1 MAEVTTEASQRL
13 AARIAGFT
21 LLFLMISGL
30 TGMFV
35 FGRHL
40 TVPGDAARTAQNILA
55 HERPFRAEQVCGIVM
70 LNCDVVLALALYGLL
85 RPVNSTLALLGSS
98 WRIANAILLGVG
110 IASSLVGLDLL
121 SNPHEMWLLRFDQL
135 HALTL
140 VFFDLGSRLS
150 LIGLTFFCLG
160 AGIHSW
166 LLYRSRY
173 IPRVIS
179 GLYLFCCIEM
189 LFCCF
194 LFILLPSTR
203 AVLDPAFVVPDFFA
217 ELAAALWLALK
228 GVKLP
233 APTRSP
239 SPLTARALEGRV

>member
-1 MAEVTTEASQRL
+1 MTEGKTQASQRL

-21 LLFLMISGL
+21 LLLLMISGL

-40 TVPGDAARTAQNILA
+40 TVAGDPAATAENILA
-55 HERPFRAEQVCGIVM
+55 HERAFRAEQVCGIVM
-70 LNCDVVLALALYGLL
+70 LNCDVVLAIALYGLL
-85 RPVNSTLALLGSS
+85 KPVNSTLALLGSF

-110 IASSLVGLDLL
+110 VASSLVGLDLL
-121 SNPHEMWLLRFDQL
+121 SNPHEMSLLRIDQL

-150 LIGLTFFCLG
+150 LMGLSFFCLG

-173 IPRVIS
+173 IPMVIS
-179 GLYLFCCIEM
+179 GFYLFCCIEM
-189 LFCCF
+189 LLCCL
-194 LFILLPSTR
+194 LFILFPNTR
-203 AVLDPAFVVPDFFA
+203 AALDPAFLVPDFLA
-217 ELAAALWLALK
+217 ELAAALWLALM

-233 APTRSP
+233 ASRVEPGECTQPTQK
-239 SPLTARALEGRV
+239 L